1 MRSPKCAIGA
11 RADGRRHD
19 ERTGGFGN
27 IVKQAQEL
35 QERLARVQEEAAS
48 RTVEGSAG
56 GGMVK
61 ATVNGRLEVVRVH
74 IEPTVLQSGDTQ
86 MLEDLIVAAVN
97 QGIRAAQQ
105 QMAEEMSKLTGGLK
119 IPGLT

>member
-1 MRSPKCAIGA
+1 MTKGL
-11 RADGRRHD
+11 
-19 ERTGGFGN
+19 GFGN

-35 QERLARVQEEAAS
+35 QERLAKVQEDAAA
-48 RTVEGSAG
+48 RTVESSAG
-56 GGMVK
+56 GGMVT
-61 ATVNGRLEVVRVH
+61 ATVNGRLEVIRLH
-74 IEPTVLQSGDTQ
+74 IEPAVLQSADAQ
-86 MLEDLIVAAVN
+86 MLEDLIIAAVN

>member
-1 MRSPKCAIGA
+1 M
-11 RADGRRHD
+11 
-19 ERTGGFGN
+19 GGFDTRQFQEMLQQAQ
-27 IVKQAQEL
+27 KQAQEL